1 MQSPVADDLDRILNW
16 VPDDLRAL
24 RGARLFITGGT
35 GFIGKWLLETLAWA
49 NDRLQLDI
57 RALVLTRSAK
67 RFAGSAPHLA
77 SNKAFSFVE
86 GDVRSLPADLGTFD
100 GIVHAATSASAE
112 LLRTDPMLMLDT
124 IVEGGAA
131 VMELAARSGAI
142 PLLFTSS
149 GAVYGRPPATLESV
163 DETYMGGPD
172 PLEPL
177 SAYHEGKRIG
187 ELQCALAAKQF
198 GLKAKIAR
206 IFAQVGPYLPLDIHY
221 AMGNFIKDV
230 LDGRNVRVQGDG
242 TTVRSYMYAA
252 DMTAWLL
259 AIFVR
264 GTPQRAYNVGSEQAI
279 TIADLA
285 RRVAS
290 ASSQPLEVE
299 IMQKPDAGRP
309 IDRYV
314 PGNRRAREELGL
326 AEWTPIAEGIDR
338 TIAFY
343 EKYRT
348 A

>member
-1 MQSPVADDLDRILNW
+1 MRSLLAEDLDRILTW
-16 VPDDLRAL
+16 SSDDLRSL
-24 RGARLFITGGT
+24 RGTRLFITGGT

-49 NDRLQLDI
+49 NERLQLDI
-57 RALVLTRSAK
+57 RALVLTRSAE
-67 RFAGSAPHLA
+67 RFAAGSPHLS
-77 SNKAFSFVE
+77 SNAEFSFVE
-86 GDVRSLPADLGTFD
+86 GDVRSVPSSLGTFD

-124 IVEGGAA
+124 IVQGGAA

-149 GAVYGRPPATLESV
+149 GAVYGRPPSTLEHV
-163 DETYMGGPD
+163 DETFMGGPD
-172 PLEPL
+172 PLEPA
-177 SAYHEGKRIG
+177 SAYHEGKRLG
-187 ELQCALAAKQF
+187 ELQCVLAANQF
-198 GLKAKIAR
+198 GLKPKIAR

-221 AMGNFIKDV
+221 AMGNFIRDV
-230 LDGRNVRVQGDG
+230 LEGRKVRVQGDG

-264 GTPQRAYNVGSEQAI
+264 GLPERAYNVGSERAV

-285 RRVAS
+285 SRVAA
-290 ASSQPLEVE
+290 ASSPQREVE
-299 IMQKPDAGRP
+299 IMQARDPGRP

-326 AEWTPIAEGIDR
+326 SEWTPLTEGIER

-343 EKYRT
+343 EKYR
-348 A
+348 AL

>member
-1 MQSPVADDLDRILNW
+1 MQSPLAEDLERILTW
-16 VPDDLRAL
+16 VPEDLRAL

-49 NDRLQLDI
+49 NERLQLDI
-57 RALVLTRSAK
+57 RALVLTRSPQ
-67 RFAGSAPHLA
+67 RFAAGSPHLA
-77 SNKAFSFVE
+77 SNAAFSFVE
-86 GDVRSLPADLGTFD
+86 GDVRSLPEKLGTFD

-112 LLRTDPMLMLDT
+112 LLRTDPKLMLDT

-131 VMELAARSGAI
+131 VLELAGRSGSI

-149 GAVYGRPPATLESV
+149 GAVYGRPPATLEQV
-163 DETYMGGPD
+163 DETYAGGPD
-172 PLEPL
+172 PLEPG
-177 SAYHEGKRIG
+177 SAYHEGKRLG
-187 ELQCALAAKQF
+187 ELQCALAAREF
-198 GLKAKIAR
+198 GLKPKIAR

-221 AMGNFIKDV
+221 AMGNFINDV
-230 LDGRNVRVQGDG
+230 LKGRNVCVQGDG

-264 GTPQRAYNVGSEQAI
+264 GVPLRAYNVGSERAI

-285 RRVAS
+285 TRVAA
-290 ASSQPLEVE
+290 ASSRPLKVE
-299 IMQKPDAGRP
+299 IMQARDPSRP
-309 IDRYV
+309 VDRYV

-326 AEWTPIAEGIDR
+326 AEWTPLTEGIGR

-343 EKYRT
+343 EKYR
-348 A
+348 AG

>member
-1 MQSPVADDLDRILNW
+1 MQSPLAEDLERILTW

-49 NDRLQLDI
+49 NKRLRLDI
-57 RALVLTRSAK
+57 RALVLTRSAA
-67 RFAGSAPHLA
+67 RFANGAPHLA
-77 SNKAFSFVE
+77 SNAAFSFVE
-86 GDVRSLPADLGTFD
+86 GDVRSMSPNLGRFD

-112 LLRTDPMLMLDT
+112 LLRTDPLLMFET
-124 IVEGGAA
+124 IVQGGAA
-131 VMELAARSGAI
+131 VMELASRSGAI

-149 GAVYGRPPATLESV
+149 GAVYGRPSSTLEHV
-163 DETYMGGPD
+163 DEMYMGGPD

-177 SAYHEGKRIG
+177 SAYHEGKRVG

-198 GLKAKIAR
+198 GLKPKIAR

-230 LDGRNVRVQGDG
+230 LEGRNVRVQGDG

-259 AIFVR
+259 AILVR
-264 GTPQRAYNVGSEQAI
+264 GLPQRAYNVGSERAV

-285 RRVAS
+285 SRVAA
-290 ASSQPLEVE
+290 ASTKQLKVE
-299 IMQKPDAGRP
+299 IMQPPDPIRP

-326 AEWTPIAEGIDR
+326 SEWTPLTEGIER

-343 EKYRT
+343 EKYQT

>member
-1 MQSPVADDLDRILNW
+1 MQSPLADDLERILTW

-35 GFIGKWLLETLAWA
+35 GFIGKWLLETLAYA
-49 NDRLQLDI
+49 NDRMQLDI
-57 RALVLTRSAK
+57 HALVLTRSAA
-67 RFAGSAPHLA
+67 RFAQAAPHLA
-77 SNKAFSFVE
+77 SNPAFSFVE
-86 GDVRSLPADLGTFD
+86 GDVRTMPSDLGTFD

-112 LLRTDPMLMLDT
+112 LLRTDPALMLGT

-131 VMELAARSGAI
+131 VMELAGRSGAI

-230 LDGRNVRVQGDG
+230 LEGRNVQVQGDG

-252 DMTAWLL
+252 DMTCPSYPSDA
-259 AIFVR
+259 
-264 GTPQRAYNVGSEQAI
+264 
-279 TIADLA
+279 ADE
-285 RRVAS
+285 
-290 ASSQPLEVE
+290 P
-299 IMQKPDAGRP
+299 
-309 IDRYV
+309 
-314 PGNRRAREELGL
+314 
-326 AEWTPIAEGIDR
+326 
-338 TIAFY
+338 
-343 EKYRT
+343 
-348 A
+348 